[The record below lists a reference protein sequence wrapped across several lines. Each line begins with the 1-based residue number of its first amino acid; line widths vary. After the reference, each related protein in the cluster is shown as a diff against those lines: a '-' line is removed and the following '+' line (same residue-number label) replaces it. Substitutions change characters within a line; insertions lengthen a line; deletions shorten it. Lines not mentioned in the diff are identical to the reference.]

1 MEAVAYQRRPG
12 RRRLHVV
19 GVRAGAHGR
28 QRAERHAD
36 GQHIQ
41 HVRLEAAADGRAVG
55 IRHACAAR
63 ASALLRT
70 RRAAALPEAMT
81 GAASAARHVLHTL
94 LPGAHGVTAPV
105 KSTTLRKGH
114 ELGGDDGVTWPMVI

>member
-1 MEAVAYQRRPG
+1 
-12 RRRLHVV
+12 
-19 GVRAGAHGR
+19 
-28 QRAERHAD
+28 
-36 GQHIQ
+36 
-41 HVRLEAAADGRAVG
+41 
-55 IRHACAAR
+55 
-63 ASALLRT
+63 
-70 RRAAALPEAMT
+70 MT